1 MFPFKIPSV
10 AYPST
15 GGSPSALFN
24 WRYVAN
30 SDPLFAQ
37 LLLSSVQT
45 LYGKLHTELLQ
56 KICHQPNNSNNRN
69 NRCDKNWQAAQ
80 QCNTMHTVKLSNNN
94 ICRYAEQRQKQIPI
108 YSCRQI
114 FFQKLKMTG
123 LLQFL

>member
-37 LLLSSVQT
+37 LLLSSS
-45 LYGKLHTELLQ
+45 
-56 KICHQPNNSNNRN
+56 QPGLMNVPYSEM
-69 NRCDKNWQAAQ
+69 KQGSE
-80 QCNTMHTVKLSNNN
+80 MHPFVIS
-94 ICRYAEQRQKQIPI
+94 Q
-108 YSCRQI
+108 S
-114 FFQKLKMTG
+114 
-123 LLQFL
+123 